1 MSNLNNPDASGAA
14 GFSEETNPL
23 EGEVI
28 SNQLVVLSPP
38 PALLNPVAGLSTAL
52 DQPYFYPPLS
62 KIFTPSDNVFIVLD
76 HLFCT
81 REDLLE
87 SILDR
92 ILQAGI
98 EVHQI
103 TFLVE
108 NATMEALLIA
118 HLPERFEEAIITV
131 HERSNPNRNA
141 IVAVSATGERISF
154 SRGLIDADQIVVAG
168 YAGIRAHR
176 GPLGGCHQLWPG
188 LAEKPSNGPQ
198 KVAFTKQFRP
208 DYSKEIASSREA
220 CWLLGAPFFIMA
232 LPGKG
237 GNPSQ
242 FIAGSDKALDHA
254 FTQKTSDS
262 QVSPVPFKAGLA
274 RWTSLE
280 TIPFDQM
287 VDAAC
292 RLAEMLEPGSPIH
305 LSLEGK
311 EPSAQSIADLR
322 LGGIP
327 FGDTMARLWARI
339 LSKNTIHLW
348 GSSQSE
354 LAKGLAVA
362 FHPGSPDLTKE
373 GPWLVLE
380 DGHWG

>member
-1 MSNLNNPDASGAA
+1 MSNLSNPKSPDAPI
-14 GFSEETNPL
+14 FSAETKQIDGDMPANPM
-23 EGEVI
+23 
-28 SNQLVVLSPP
+28 VVMELF
-38 PALLNPVAGLSTAL
+38 PALSDPVVDLSAAL
-52 DQPYFYPPLS
+52 DQPHSYPPLS
-62 KIFTPSDNVFIVLD
+62 KIFTPSDNVFVVLD

-81 REDLLE
+81 RADLLE
-87 SILDR
+87 PILDR
-92 ILQAGI
+92 ILQSGI

-108 NATMEALLIA
+108 NSSLEAELIA
-118 HLPERFEEAIITV
+118 GLPERFEEAIITV
-131 HERSNPNRNA
+131 HERTNPSRNA
-141 IVAVSATGERISF
+141 IVAVSALGDRVSF

-176 GPLGGCHQLWPG
+176 GPVGGCHQLWPG
-188 LAEKPSNGPQ
+188 MAEKPSDAPQ
-198 KVAFTKQFRP
+198 KVVFSKQFRP
-208 DYSKEIASSREA
+208 DYSKETGSSREA

-232 LPGKG
+232 MPGKG
-237 GNPSQ
+237 GNPSG
-242 FIAGSDKALDHA
+242 FIAGSDAALDHVFA
-254 FTQKTSDS
+254 KNSVGISDAK
-262 QVSPVPFKAGLA
+262 VLYKAGLA

-305 LSLEGK
+305 LFLESKG
-311 EPSAQSIADLR
+311 PSPQNITDLR
-322 LGGIP
+322 LGGVP

-348 GSSQSE
+348 GTSLSD
-354 LAKGLAVA
+354 LGKALAVA
-362 FHPGSPDLTKE
+362 VHLGSPDITRD

-380 DGHWG
+380 DGYWG

>member
-1 MSNLNNPDASGAA
+1 MSNLSNANSPGTPI
-14 GFSEETNPL
+14 FSEGTKQI
-23 EGEVI
+23 EGENL
-28 SNQLVVLSPP
+28 SNQMVVLEPA
-38 PALLNPVAGLSTAL
+38 PALLNPVADLSASL
-52 DQPYFYPPLS
+52 DQPHSYPPLG

-81 REDLLE
+81 RADLLE
-87 SILDR
+87 PLLDR

-108 NATMEALLIA
+108 NASLEAELIA
-118 HLPERFEEAIITV
+118 GLPDRFEEAVITV
-131 HERSNPNRNA
+131 HERANPSRNA

-176 GPLGGCHQLWPG
+176 GPVGGCHQLWPG
-188 LAEKPSNGPQ
+188 LAEKQSEAPQ
-198 KVAFTKQFRP
+198 KVVFSKPFRP
-208 DYSKEIASSREA
+208 DFSKESASSREA

-237 GNPSQ
+237 GIPSG
-242 FIAGSDKALDHA
+242 FISGSDAALDLV
-254 FTQKTSDS
+254 FDKKTVLAPESNGLY
-262 QVSPVPFKAGLA
+262 KAGVA
-274 RWTSLE
+274 RWTSVE

-292 RLAEMLEPGSPIH
+292 RLGEMLEPGIPIH

-311 EPSAQSIADLR
+311 GPSPQSIADLR
-322 LGGIP
+322 LGGIA

-348 GSSQSE
+348 GTSLSE
-354 LAKGLAVA
+354 LAKALAVTV
-362 FHPGSPDLTKE
+362 HLGSPDLSKG

-380 DGHWG
+380 DGYWG